1 MATATTITAVTVAP
15 LSLPLYEPFRI
26 ATGVFP
32 AADNVIVRVTLASG
46 AVGLGEASPSLPS
59 GGETQATVLAA
70 GEAIAAILPGRDAA
84 NWRGLADWLR
94 ANFKAQECARAATE
108 MALLDAL
115 TRHYGVP
122 LYQWFGGAQTQ
133 VETDLTIPIV
143 APERARELASAIVA
157 RGIRFIKIKVGG
169 DLGDDEAR
177 VVAIHEAGPGA
188 ALQLDGNQGFT
199 VTTALRFL
207 ARLEARGIIPTL
219 FEQPLYR
226 DDWLGMADLTAR
238 APVAICADESVHTA
252 ADAIRIVRERA
263 AHSINIKL
271 MKSAFLA
278 SLDIVGICRA
288 ARLGL
293 MIGGMME
300 SRLGS
305 AAAAHFAA
313 GIGGFV
319 SIDLDTP
326 MLIDGDPFIGGYVQT
341 GGIYDLAAVTAGH
354 GVSERAG

>member
-1 MATATTITAVTVAP
+1 MSTPTSITSVTVEP
-15 LSLPLYEPFRI
+15 LNLPLYEPFQI

-32 AADNVIVRVTLASG
+32 AANNVIVRVTLASG

-59 GGETQATVLAA
+59 GGETQATVLAGA
-70 GEAIAAILPGRDAA
+70 QAMAEVLPERDAA
-84 NWRGLADWLR
+84 SWRGLAQWLR

-115 TRHYGVP
+115 TRHHGVP
-122 LYQWFGGAQTQ
+122 LYQWFGGTQTRI
-133 VETDLTIPIV
+133 ETDLTIPIV
-143 APERARELASAIVA
+143 APERARELASAIAA
-157 RGIRFIKIKVGG
+157 RGIRIIKVKVGG

-177 VVAIHEAGPGA
+177 VVAIHEAAPA
-188 ALQLDGNQGFT
+188 ATLQLDGNQGFS
-199 VTTALRFL
+199 VTSALRFL

-226 DDWLGMADLTAR
+226 DDWLGMTDLTAR

-252 ADAIRIVRERA
+252 ADAIRVVRERA
-263 AHSINIKL
+263 AHIINIKL

-278 SLDIVGICRA
+278 SLDIVGVCHA
-288 ARLGL
+288 ARLDL

-326 MLIDGDPFIGGYVQT
+326 MLIDGDPFTGGYAQT
-341 GGIYDLAAVTAGH
+341 GGVYDLAGVTAGH
-354 GVSERAG
+354 GVAQR

>member
-1 MATATTITAVTVAP
+1 MTTPTTITSVTVEP
-15 LSLPLYEPFRI
+15 LNLPLYEPFSI

-46 AVGLGEASPSLPS
+46 TVGLGEASPSLPS

-70 GEAIAAILPGRDAA
+70 AQAIAATLPERDVA
-84 NWRGLADWLR
+84 NWRGLADGLR

-122 LYQWFGGAQTQ
+122 LYQWFGGAQTS

-143 APERARELASAIVA
+143 APERARTLASDIAA
-157 RGIRFIKIKVGG
+157 RGIRIIKVKVGG
-169 DLGDDEAR
+169 DLAADEAR
-177 VVAIHEAGPGA
+177 VVAIHEAAPGV

-199 VTTALRFL
+199 VTSALRFL
-207 ARLEARGIIPTL
+207 TRLEARGIIPTL

-238 APVAICADESVHTA
+238 ASVAICADESVHSA
-252 ADAIRIVRERA
+252 ADAIRVVRERA
-263 AHSINIKL
+263 AHIINIKL

-313 GIGGFV
+313 GVGGFV
-319 SIDLDTP
+319 SVDLDTP
-326 MLIDGDPFIGGYVQT
+326 MLINGDPFTGGYVQT
-341 GGIYDLAAVTAGH
+341 EGVYDLAGVAAGH
-354 GVSERAG
+354 GVAQR